1 MSWSYRADRSDEI
14 YNSTPG
20 PAVVAGAKQAQT
32 PGDAGTST
40 SAADRALMVTSFQPI
55 TVYTADGAIAVEQ
68 HKAIISKTSAAAMTL
83 AAPTA
88 AQAGIEI
95 VLTSGT
101 AYAHV
106 ITATGL
112 IDDGVTGGAK
122 NTVTLGAFVGAT
134 ATLFAYNLHWVLKS
148 KTVATVA

>member
-1 MSWSYRADRSDEI
+1 MGHSYRQDQSDSVYSSAGGPSI
-14 YNSTPG
+14 VAGSRQTTTPG
-20 PAVVAGAKQAQT
+20 AASGAAS
-32 PGDAGTST
+32 GD
-40 SAADRALMVTSFQPI
+40 VEQFQIVGDPL
-55 TVYTADGAIAVEQ
+55 TVYTADGAIAVS
-68 HKAIISKTSAAAMTL
+68 AGTAVISKAGSAAAMTL

-88 AQAGIEI
+88 LQNGIEI
-95 VLTSGT
+95 VLISGT

-134 ATLFAYNLHWVLKS
+134 AVLKAYNLHWVLKS

>member
-1 MSWSYRADRSDEI
+1 MSWSYRRDSSDEL
-14 YNSTPG
+14 YNATPG
-20 PAVVAGAKQAQT
+20 PAIVPGSQQAST
-32 PGDAGTST
+32 PGDAGS
-40 SAADRALMVTSFQPI
+40 SVAAADAVKSNVGANPI
-55 TVYTADGAIAVEQ
+55 NVYSADGAITVAPQRAVMT
-68 HKAIISKTSAAAMTL
+68 KGSAAAMTL

-88 AQAGIEI
+88 AQAGTTIQLI
-95 VLTSGT
+95 AGS
-101 AYAHV
+101 AFAHV

-134 ATLFAYNLHWVLKS
+134 ATLMAYNLHWVLLS